1 MKKNFVF
8 LMITAVLLCFV
19 LASCG
24 TTDDGRG
31 TSIPTTDLTDVPE
44 SYYNDET
51 RDDIFD
57 TTREDGTFLESLS
70 EVVSEGMSDSS
81 FLDPQN
87 GIVSDTQQAMN

>member
-19 LASCG
+19 FASCG
-24 TTDDGRG
+24 MDNNGGNMG
-31 TSIPTTDLTDVPE
+31 TSSTLNGEQNETL
-44 SYYNDET
+44 YNNET

-57 TTREDGTFLESLS
+57 ETREDGTFMESLS
-70 EVVSEGMSDSS
+70 EVVSEGISDSS

-87 GIVSDTQQAMN
+87 GIVSDTQSALD

>member
-24 TTDDGRG
+24 MDNNGGNTG
-31 TSIPTTDLTDVPE
+31 TSSTLNGELNETL
-44 SYYNDET
+44 YNNE
-51 RDDIFD
+51 IFD
-57 TTREDGTFLESLS
+57 ETREDGTFMESLS
-70 EVVSEGMSDSS
+70 EVVSEGISDSS

-87 GIVSDTQQAMN
+87 GIVSDTQSALD